1 MILNETFKLKKI
13 CLSFSSTSFFL
24 TLVQR
29 YKNKNVVY
37 FSNDNK
43 HLDRIKNEIKS
54 IDPQIRVFTLT
65 DFDCS
70 FSQIHHQQKRYFLA
84 ELTQFMN

>member
-1 MILNETFKLKKI
+1 MILNETFKLKKKI

-37 FSNDNK
+37 FSYDNI
-43 HLDRIKNEIKS
+43 HLDRIKYEIKS
-54 IDPQIRVFTLT
+54 IDPQLRVFTLT

-70 FSQIHHQQKRYFLA
+70 FFKSITNKRDTF
-84 ELTQFMN
+84 